1 MAKISIKKDNLTRI
15 SVIGDGSWP
24 TALIKILTEEP
35 IRVKWWVRMRD
46 DVRFVRKFGQNPN
59 YLPSVQFKKRR
70 VKPYNN
76 LKRAL
81 KDSQYVILAVPATYF
96 KGAVDHLT
104 PEDFEGKKII
114 TAIKGLIPEDNMLVT
129 DYMQKK
135 FGVQAKDICIV
146 SGPCHAE
153 EVAMGR
159 QSYLTI
165 AGEDSELISE
175 VSELFKCRYVSVNQ
189 VNDLLGVEYAAIM
202 KNIVALACGICH
214 GLSMGDNFQAVLV
227 SNAMQEIRK
236 FLDVVDPNPD
246 RDVNG
251 SAYLG
256 DLLVT
261 AYSQF
266 SRNRTFG
273 SMIGRGYTVK
283 SAMFEMRM
291 VAEGYY
297 AVQCINEINKKYNV
311 DMPICKAVYNTLY
324 ERITPKVEMQLL
336 INQLK

>member
-1 MAKISIKKDNLTRI
+1 MGKIRIKKDILTK
-15 SVIGDGSWP
+15 VTVLGDGSWP
-24 TALIKILTEEP
+24 TALIKILSEEP
-35 IRVKWWVRMRD
+35 IKIKWWVRLRD
-46 DVRFVRKFGQNPN
+46 DVKHIRKFGHNPN
-59 YLPSVQFKKRR
+59 YLPSIQLKRR
-70 VKPYNN
+70 RVRPYSN

-81 KDSQYVILAVPATYF
+81 KDTEFVVLAIPATYF
-96 KGAVDHLT
+96 KGAVAGLT
-104 PEDFEGKKII
+104 KEDFEGKKII
-114 TAIKGLIPEDNMLVT
+114 SAIKGLIPEDNMPVT
-129 DYMQKK
+129 DYMHEQ
-135 FGVQAKDICIV
+135 FGIPWKDIAIV

-165 AGEDSELISE
+165 AGEDDELTDDIAD
-175 VSELFKCRYVSVNQ
+175 LFTCRYVSVNT
-189 VNDLLGVEYAAIM
+189 VKDIHGVEYSAVM

-214 GLSMGDNFQAVLV
+214 GLNMGDNFQAVLV
-227 SNAMQEIRK
+227 SNAMQEIDR
-236 FLDVVDPNPD
+236 FLTAIKDVED
-246 RDVNG
+246 RDTNG

-297 AVQCINEINKKYNV
+297 AVKCIHEINKKYNV
-311 DMPICKAVYNTLY
+311 YMPICNSTYNVLY
-324 ERITPKVEMQLL
+324 ERISPKVEMQLL
-336 INQLK
+336 INELK